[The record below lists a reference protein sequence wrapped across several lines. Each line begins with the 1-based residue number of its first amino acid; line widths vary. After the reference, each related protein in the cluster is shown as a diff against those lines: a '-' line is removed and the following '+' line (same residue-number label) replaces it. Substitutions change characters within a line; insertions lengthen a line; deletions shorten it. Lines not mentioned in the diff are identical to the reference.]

1 MKRHREVPRLALTRT
16 EAAESLGMG
25 TTSFDETVRPHV
37 RAYRDG
43 KLRLDSV
50 DELKRWLDENSTMG
64 ALDDAA

>member
-1 MKRHREVPRLALTRT
+1 MSPHREIPRLALTRT

-25 TTSFDETVRPHV
+25 TTSFDEKVRPYV

-43 KLRLDSV
+43 KLRLYPIS
-50 DELKRWLDENSTMG
+50 ELERWLEENSAM